1 MIDSSPHFAYFQDRK
16 LISPVIF
23 TPKKFVPK
31 TESDQSNSILKSNTG
46 YESTDESR
54 IKPKWTPS
62 GVEGTGEPAYRK
74 IRPNF
79 DARNSLERSAMPT
92 TKTTTAATSLFKKV
106 PQDQAVKVG
115 QEVRHI
121 PTKLNSIK

>member
-1 MIDSSPHFAYFQDRK
+1 MLRFAFDFFLLQDRS

-31 TESDQSNSILKSNTG
+31 TEQDQSNTIFKSNTG

-62 GVEGTGEPAYRK
+62 GAEGVGDPSYRK

-79 DARNSLERSAMPT
+79 DARKSLEQSALPT
-92 TKTTTAATSLFKKV
+92 TTTLFKKV
-106 PQDQAVKVG
+106 PQDQAVRVG
-115 QEVRHI
+115 QQVC
-121 PTKLNSIK
+121 